1 MLKYIEIALPDGEAE
16 ENGGLMAAKR
26 RRTKRQEEAE
36 KAENRIKYIR
46 IGVVLGILA
55 AVLVLIFVLTRM
67 GNGGEET
74 QEAKTEAAGQ
84 TVSSDSGEQTETLP
98 EGGASDSSVEPDNNQ
113 YITDFS
119 QYELQKD
126 AVPQV
131 NQLISD
137 YFQAKVDQDAA
148 RLYTLFGKAEDD
160 RLSERQE
167 ELENEAVWVEDYQD
181 ITCYTKPGLTEDSYV
196 VYVTYEVKFRRVDT
210 PAPGLMW
217 CYVVKQDDGTYI
229 IRENVVGDEADY
241 VAAQNQTEDVLL
253 LSKQVN
259 ERLRQ
264 AIESDSLLAGR
275 YSELRNGAVVTE
287 STAEGGQDSDIQL
300 LDENGEVVSGGAG
313 SAEDTAAETEAG
325 VGADASGAATSAGD
339 TSQDA
344 SQAGDAA
351 AAESTAAAESPAAGA
366 EETTLAPGSA
376 GSGDSVIELE

>member
-74 QEAKTEAAGQ
+74 QAAQTEAAGQ

-113 YITDFS
+113 YIT
-119 QYELQKD
+119 E
-126 AVPQV
+126 
-131 NQLISD
+131 
-137 YFQAKVDQDAA
+137 

-229 IRENVVGDEADY
+229 IRENVVGDEAD
-241 VAAQNQTEDVLL
+241 
-253 LSKQVN
+253 SMW
-259 ERLRQ
+259 RLRT
-264 AIESDSLLAGR
+264 R
-275 YSELRNGAVVTE
+275 RRMCFC
-287 STAEGGQDSDIQL
+287 
-300 LDENGEVVSGGAG
+300 
-313 SAEDTAAETEAG
+313 
-325 VGADASGAATSAGD
+325 
-339 TSQDA
+339 
-344 SQAGDAA
+344 
-351 AAESTAAAESPAAGA
+351 SPNR
-366 EETTLAPGSA
+366 
-376 GSGDSVIELE
+376 

>member
-1 MLKYIEIALPDGEAE
+1 M
-16 ENGGLMAAKR
+16 
-26 RRTKRQEEAE
+26 
-36 KAENRIKYIR
+36 
-46 IGVVLGILA
+46 
-55 AVLVLIFVLTRM
+55 
-67 GNGGEET
+67 
-74 QEAKTEAAGQ
+74 
-84 TVSSDSGEQTETLP
+84 
-98 EGGASDSSVEPDNNQ
+98 EPDNNQ

-259 ERLRQ
+259 DRLRQ

-325 VGADASGAATSAGD
+325 VGA
-339 TSQDA
+339 
-344 SQAGDAA
+344 
-351 AAESTAAAESPAAGA
+351 

>member
-1 MLKYIEIALPDGEAE
+1 
-16 ENGGLMAAKR
+16 MAGNR
-26 RRTKRQEEAE
+26 RRTRRQEA
-36 KAENRIKYIR
+36 AENRAKYIR
-46 IGVVLGILA
+46 IGVILGILA
-55 AVLVLIFVLTRM
+55 AVAVLIFIFANL
-67 GNGGEET
+67 GKGEET
-74 QEAKTEAAGQ
+74 AASPDNSPGMQLSQDTAGEAESESGTAAGGE
-84 TVSSDSGEQTETLP
+84 SG
-98 EGGASDSSVEPDNNQ
+98 SSVAPDNNQ

-137 YFQAKVDQDAA
+137 YFQAKVDQDAV
-148 RLYTLFGKAEDD
+148 RLYALFGKTEDD
-160 RLSERQE
+160 RLPERQE
-167 ELENEAVWVEDYQD
+167 ELENEAVWVEDYQN
-181 ITCYTKPGLTEDSYV
+181 ITCYTKPGLTQDSYV

-325 VGADASGAATSAGD
+325 AG
-339 TSQDA
+339 T
-344 SQAGDAA
+344 
-351 AAESTAAAESPAAGA
+351 

>member
-74 QEAKTEAAGQ
+74 QAAQTEAAGQ

-313 SAEDTAAETEAG
+313 SAETEAG
-325 VGADASGAATSAGD
+325 AGADASGAATSAG
-339 TSQDA
+339 DA

-376 GSGDSVIELE
+376 GGGDSVIELE